1 MPSPNCGM
9 EGQLPAGLYLIAGD
23 NHFMAYTI
31 YFAGELFDHK
41 HLIGNAL
48 LASHIEQM
56 SDGLYR
62 CVLPQ
67 DLEQTS
73 SRAVDIRNQDLI
85 GVATCDL
92 ALFNFDGSDLDSG
105 TVVEFV
111 YAKLLDIPA
120 VLLRTDFRGGGDQD
134 TDGDAWNLMASFYPR
149 TRNVS
154 LNAMAWYQEASRE
167 SETAADASTRYC
179 ERIASAV
186 IEALDAVRAESP
198 HLGAAP
204 DGVEHLY
211 RWALRFPG
219 SGLAERMAGDG
230 SLEDAINR
238 LVQHKLDKGL
248 LG

>member
-1 MPSPNCGM
+1 MSM
-9 EGQLPAGLYLIAGD
+9 E
-23 NHFMAYTI
+23 YTI

-48 LASHIEQM
+48 LASHIERL
-56 SDGLYR
+56 SDGRYR

-73 SRAVDIRNQDLI
+73 TRAVDIRHQDLI

-120 VLLRTDFRGGGDQD
+120 VILRTDFRGGGDQD
-134 TDGDAWNLMASFYPR
+134 SEGDAWNLMASFYPR
-149 TRNVS
+149 TRNVT
-154 LNAMAWYQEASRE
+154 LNAMAWYQEASQE
-167 SETAADASTRYC
+167 ADTAADASALYC
-179 ERIASAV
+179 DRIATA
-186 IEALDAVRAESP
+186 IIDALDDVRTQP
-198 HLGAAP
+198 PRLGAAP

-230 SLEDAINR
+230 SLEDAVHR
-238 LVQHKLDKGL
+238 LVHHKLDRGL

>member
-1 MPSPNCGM
+1 MSTDT
-9 EGQLPAGLYLIAGD
+9 E
-23 NHFMAYTI
+23 YTI

-48 LASHIEQM
+48 LASHIERL
-56 SDGLYR
+56 SDRRYR

-67 DLEQTS
+67 DLEQTN

-120 VLLRTDFRGGGDQD
+120 VILRTDFRGGGDQD
-134 TDGDAWNLMASFYPR
+134 SDGDAWNLMASFYPR
-149 TRNVS
+149 TRNVT
-154 LNAMAWYQEASRE
+154 LNAMEWYQEARGE
-167 SETAADASTRYC
+167 SDTASDAGARYC
-179 ERIASAV
+179 ARIASAV
-186 IEALDAVRAESP
+186 IDALDAVRAETP
-198 HLGAAP
+198 QLDAAP
-204 DGVEHLY
+204 DDVEHLY

-219 SGLAERMAGDG
+219 NGIAERIAGDG
-230 SLEDAINR
+230 ALEDAVRR
-238 LVQHKLDKGL
+238 LVRDKLAKGL
-248 LG
+248 LS

>member
-1 MPSPNCGM
+1 MS
-9 EGQLPAGLYLIAGD
+9 
-23 NHFMAYTI
+23 MAYTI

-41 HLIGNAL
+41 HLIGNAI
-48 LASHIEQM
+48 LASHIEHLSEGRYQ
-56 SDGLYR
+56 

-67 DLEQTS
+67 DLEQTGYRS
-73 SRAVDIRNQDLI
+73 VDIRNQDLI

-92 ALFNFDGSDLDSG
+92 ALFNFDGPDLDSG

-120 VLLRTDFRGGGDQD
+120 VVLRTDFRGGGEQKPG
-134 TDGDAWNLMASFYPR
+134 GDAWNLMASFYPR
-149 TRNVS
+149 TRNVT
-154 LNAMAWYQEASRE
+154 LNAMAWYQEVSRE
-167 SETAADASTRYC
+167 SDTVADATARYC
-179 ERIASAV
+179 DRMANVI

-219 SGLAERMAGDG
+219 SGLAERISGDG
-230 SLEDAINR
+230 TLEDAVHQ
-238 LVQHKLDKGL
+238 LVSDKLDKGL

>member
-1 MPSPNCGM
+1 MSI
-9 EGQLPAGLYLIAGD
+9 E
-23 NHFMAYTI
+23 YTI

-41 HLIGNAL
+41 HLLGNSL
-48 LASHIEQM
+48 LASYIE
-56 SDGLYR
+56 SRSNGLYH

-67 DLEQTS
+67 DLEQTD

-92 ALFNFDGSDLDSG
+92 ALFNFDGPDLDSG

-120 VLLRTDFRGGGDQD
+120 VILRTDFRGGGDQD

-149 TRNVS
+149 TRNVT
-154 LNAMAWYQEASRE
+154 LNAMAWYQEARRASN
-167 SETAADASTRYC
+167 SAAEASARYC
-179 ERIASAV
+179 DRIAGAV
-186 IEALDAVRAESP
+186 IEALDAVRAEP
-198 HLGAAP
+198 PQLGAAP

-219 SGLAERMAGDG
+219 NGLAERIAGDD
-230 SLEDAINR
+230 SLEDAVHR
-238 LVQHKLDKGL
+238 LVWGKLAKGL
-248 LG
+248 LGVSGQDERDRMDLKE

>member
-1 MPSPNCGM
+1 MS
-9 EGQLPAGLYLIAGD
+9 
-23 NHFMAYTI
+23 MAYTT

-41 HLIGNAL
+41 HLIGNAI
-48 LASHIEQM
+48 LASHVERL
-56 SDGLYR
+56 SDGLYQ

-67 DLEQTS
+67 DLEQTGYRS
-73 SRAVDIRNQDLI
+73 VDIRNQDLI

-92 ALFNFDGSDLDSG
+92 ALFNFDGPDLDSG

-120 VLLRTDFRGGGDQD
+120 VVLRTDFRGGGEQKPG
-134 TDGDAWNLMASFYPR
+134 GDAWNLMASFYPR
-149 TRNVS
+149 TRNVT

-167 SETAADASTRYC
+167 SDTVADATARYC
-179 ERIASAV
+179 DRMANVI

-219 SGLAERMAGDG
+219 SGLAERIAGDG
-230 SLEDAINR
+230 TLEDAVHQ
-238 LVQHKLDKGL
+238 LVSDKLDKGL

>member
-1 MPSPNCGM
+1 MS
-9 EGQLPAGLYLIAGD
+9 
-23 NHFMAYTI
+23 MAYTI

-41 HLIGNAL
+41 HLIGNAI
-48 LASHIEQM
+48 LASHVEHLSEGRYQ
-56 SDGLYR
+56 

-67 DLEQTS
+67 DLEQTAYRS
-73 SRAVDIRNQDLI
+73 VDIRNQDLI

-92 ALFNFDGSDLDSG
+92 ALFNFDGPDLDSG

-120 VLLRTDFRGGGDQD
+120 VVLRTDFRGGGEQKPG
-134 TDGDAWNLMASFYPR
+134 GDAWNLMASFYPR
-149 TRNVS
+149 TRNVT
-154 LNAMAWYQEASRE
+154 LNAMAWYQEAARE
-167 SETAADASTRYC
+167 SDTVADATARYC
-179 ERIASAV
+179 DRMANVI

-219 SGLAERMAGDG
+219 SGLAERISGDG
-230 SLEDAINR
+230 TLEDAVHQ
-238 LVQHKLDKGL
+238 LVSDKLDKGL

>member
-1 MPSPNCGM
+1 MGT
-9 EGQLPAGLYLIAGD
+9 E
-23 NHFMAYTI
+23 YTI

-41 HLIGNAL
+41 HLLGNAL
-48 LASHIEQM
+48 LASHIERL
-56 SDGLYR
+56 SDRRYR

-73 SRAVDIRNQDLI
+73 ARAVDIRNQDLI

-92 ALFNFDGSDLDSG
+92 ALFNFDGPDLDSG

-120 VLLRTDFRGGGDQD
+120 VILRTDFRGGGDQD

-149 TRNVS
+149 TQNVT
-154 LNAMAWYQEASRE
+154 LNAMEWYQEARRE
-167 SETAADASTRYC
+167 SNTAEEAGARYC
-179 ERIASAV
+179 ARIAETV
-186 IEALDAVRAESP
+186 INALDAVRAEP
-198 HLGAAP
+198 PRLGAAP

-219 SGLAERMAGDG
+219 NGLDERIADGG
-230 SLEDAINR
+230 SLEDTVHR
-238 LVQHKLDKGL
+238 LVSEKLAKGL

>member
-1 MPSPNCGM
+1 M
-9 EGQLPAGLYLIAGD
+9 E
-23 NHFMAYTI
+23 YTI

-48 LASHIEQM
+48 LASHIERL
-56 SDGLYR
+56 SGGRYR
-62 CVLPQ
+62 CILPQ
-67 DLEQTS
+67 DLEQTG

-120 VLLRTDFRGGGDQD
+120 VILRTDFRGGGDQD

-154 LNAMAWYQEASRE
+154 LNSMAWYQEASRE
-167 SETAADASTRYC
+167 ADTAAGRQRALLRQDGRRDYRRAGRGESGTASPGRRAGRSGAPLPVGAALSGQRSCRTDGGG
-179 ERIASAV
+179 RIAGGCYTPA
-186 IEALDAVRAESP
+186 R
-198 HLGAAP
+198 
-204 DGVEHLY
+204 
-211 RWALRFPG
+211 
-219 SGLAERMAGDG
+219 
-230 SLEDAINR
+230 
-238 LVQHKLDKGL
+238 
-248 LG
+248 

>member
-1 MPSPNCGM
+1 M
-9 EGQLPAGLYLIAGD
+9 E
-23 NHFMAYTI
+23 YTI

-48 LASHIEQM
+48 LASHIEQQ
-56 SDGLYR
+56 SDGVYR
-62 CVLPQ
+62 CILPQ
-67 DLEQTS
+67 DLEQTD

-85 GVATCDL
+85 GVATCDM

-111 YAKLLDIPA
+111 YAKLLDIPS
-120 VLLRTDFRGGGDQD
+120 VILRTDFRGGGDQD
-134 TDGDAWNLMASFYPR
+134 TEGDAWNLMASFYPR
-149 TRNVS
+149 TRNVT
-154 LNAMAWYQEASRE
+154 LNAMAWYQEEAQKSG
-167 SETAADASTRYC
+167 TAAEASARYC
-179 ERIASAV
+179 DRIANA
-186 IEALDAVRAESP
+186 IIYALDEVRAETP

-219 SGLAERMAGDG
+219 SGLAERMAADG
-230 SLEDAINR
+230 SLEDAIHR
-238 LVQHKLDKGL
+238 LVCDKLEKGL

>member
-1 MPSPNCGM
+1 MP
-9 EGQLPAGLYLIAGD
+9 
-23 NHFMAYTI
+23 YTI

-48 LASHIEQM
+48 LASHIERL
-56 SDGLYR
+56 SDGRYR
-62 CVLPQ
+62 CLLPQ
-67 DLEQTS
+67 DMEQTS

-111 YAKLLDIPA
+111 YAKLLDIPS
-120 VLLRTDFRGGGDQD
+120 VILRTDFRGGGDQD
-134 TDGDAWNLMASFYPR
+134 SEGDAWNLMASFYPR
-149 TRNVS
+149 TRNVT
-154 LNAMAWYQEASRE
+154 LNAMAWYQEEAQKGS
-167 SETAADASTRYC
+167 SVADASARYC
-179 ERIASAV
+179 DRIASAIV
-186 IEALDAVRAESP
+186 AALDEVRAETP

-204 DGVEHLY
+204 DGIERLY

-230 SLEDAINR
+230 SLEDAIHR
-238 LVQHKLDKGL
+238 LVRHKLERGL

>member
-1 MPSPNCGM
+1 M
-9 EGQLPAGLYLIAGD
+9 E
-23 NHFMAYTI
+23 YTI

-41 HLIGNAL
+41 HLLGNAL
-48 LASHIEQM
+48 LASHIERQ
-56 SDGLYR
+56 SDGRYR

-67 DLEQTS
+67 DLEQTN

-92 ALFNFDGSDLDSG
+92 ALFNFDGPDLDSG

-120 VLLRTDFRGGGDQD
+120 VILRTDFRGGGDQD

-149 TRNVS
+149 TRNVT
-154 LNAMAWYQEASRE
+154 LNAMAWYQEAFRE
-167 SETAADASTRYC
+167 SDTVADAIARYC
-179 ERIASAV
+179 DRMASEI
-186 IEALDAVRAESP
+186 IEALDAVRAEPP

-211 RWALRFPG
+211 RWALSFPG
-219 SGLAERMAGDG
+219 SGIAERIAGDG
-230 SLEDAINR
+230 SLEDTVHR
-238 LVQHKLDKGL
+238 LVSEKLSKGL

>member
-1 MPSPNCGM
+1 MSV
-9 EGQLPAGLYLIAGD
+9 E
-23 NHFMAYTI
+23 YTI

-41 HLIGNAL
+41 HLLGNAL
-48 LASHIEQM
+48 LAAHIE
-56 SDGLYR
+56 SLSNGRYC

-67 DLEQTS
+67 DLEQTD

-120 VLLRTDFRGGGDQD
+120 VILRTDFRGGGDQD

-149 TRNVS
+149 TRNVT
-154 LNAMAWYQEASRE
+154 LNAMAWYQQARRE
-167 SETAADASTRYC
+167 SDTAADAATLYC
-179 ERIASAV
+179 DRIAREV
-186 IEALDAVRAESP
+186 IDALDAVRAEAP
-198 HLGAAP
+198 LLAAAR
-204 DGVEHLY
+204 DDMEHLY

-219 SGLAERMAGDG
+219 NGLAERMAGDG
-230 SLEDAINR
+230 SLRDAVHAIVATKIEKR
-238 LVQHKLDKGL
+238 LMDEKANG
-248 LG
+248 

>member
-1 MPSPNCGM
+1 MTM
-9 EGQLPAGLYLIAGD
+9 Q
-23 NHFMAYTI
+23 YTI

-48 LASHIEQM
+48 LAERIERL
-56 SDGLYR
+56 SDGRYR

-67 DLEQTS
+67 DLEQTD

-120 VLLRTDFRGGGDQD
+120 VILRTDFRGGGDQ

-149 TRNVS
+149 THNVA
-154 LNAMAWYQEASRE
+154 LNAMAWYQQARRE
-167 SETAADASTRYC
+167 SETAADACARYC
-179 ERIASAV
+179 DRIARAV
-186 IEALDAVRAESP
+186 IDALDAVRAEP
-198 HLGAAP
+198 PLLNAAP
-204 DGVEHLY
+204 DDIEHLY

-219 SGLAERMAGDG
+219 NGLAERIAGDG
-230 SLEDAINR
+230 SLRDAVHA
-238 LVQHKLDKGL
+238 LVAEKTRKSLVGE
-248 LG
+248 G

>member
-1 MPSPNCGM
+1 MYKDDILRCGVEITM
-9 EGQLPAGLYLIAGD
+9 E
-23 NHFMAYTI
+23 YTI

-41 HLIGNAL
+41 HLLGNAL
-48 LASHIEQM
+48 LASHIERL
-56 SDGLYR
+56 SDGQYR

-67 DLEQTS
+67 DLEQTDT
-73 SRAVDIRNQDLI
+73 RAVDIRNQDLI

-92 ALFNFDGSDLDSG
+92 ALFNFDGPDLDSG

-120 VLLRTDFRGGGDQD
+120 VILRTDFRGGGDQD

-149 TRNVS
+149 TRNVT
-154 LNAMAWYQEASRE
+154 LNAMAWYQEARRE
-167 SETAADASTRYC
+167 SNTAEDAGVRYC
-179 ERIASAV
+179 ARIAETV
-186 IEALDAVRAESP
+186 IKALDAVRAEP
-198 HLGAAP
+198 PQLGAAP

-219 SGLAERMAGDG
+219 NGLDERISGGD
-230 SLEDAINR
+230 SLEDTVHR
-238 LVQHKLDKGL
+238 LVSEKLSKGL